1 VKAVFDPLCKHFEEQ
16 NWFEKRADKA
26 GLKKALKTLVVWISK
41 RPWGQARGLG
51 RVPDFAYGVGST
63 VILEF
68 TKASCPPRTL
78 ELAAQ
83 SLPYLAPD
91 VQQQPTYPS
100 QQDYAT
106 VYQLPHI
113 AEALVASEAARD
125 FNNSGA
131 TGMTGPL
138 VLELSDALCFGTQ
151 RGQATTNLSA
161 YLGRA
166 DLDALRAVDNL
177 MALTLKNCR
186 LSPAQAEALAGRLN
200 NFLIINQHL
209 AQLPPY
215 LANPTWY
222 CGAAPQQATLRWTP
236 RGANPISGYELYV
249 LRPDGRWTESGITVN
264 PSTSAIP
271 LINLEQRVYDF
282 ALRATDDQGN
292 QSAWV
297 YTRVDPRLCTAA
309 NNPTR

>member
-1 VKAVFDPLCKHFEEQ
+1 MGVREFVEQQDGQGGCLSGHQEGVLRGSEVEYCTAESTRRRDLGVVAREHLDQVTAGVARTHALLGSGHQGRSEILRFRGTLRARRTDSRVEMETTAPGSEGAVMPTLPLTFRTAVRRRWLAAAVILALVTPFSAAHVAAAPLGPAPSVKAVFDPLCKHFEEQ
-16 NWFEKRADKA
+16 NWVEKRADKA

-131 TGMTGPL
+131 TGDRAARL
-138 VLELSDALCFGTQ
+138 GT
-151 RGQATTNLSA
+151 
-161 YLGRA
+161 
-166 DLDALRAVDNL
+166 V
-177 MALTLKNCR
+177 
-186 LSPAQAEALAGRLN
+186 
-200 NFLIINQHL
+200 
-209 AQLPPY
+209 
-215 LANPTWY
+215 
-222 CGAAPQQATLRWTP
+222 
-236 RGANPISGYELYV
+236 
-249 LRPDGRWTESGITVN
+249 
-264 PSTSAIP
+264 
-271 LINLEQRVYDF
+271 
-282 ALRATDDQGN
+282 
-292 QSAWV
+292 
-297 YTRVDPRLCTAA
+297 
-309 NNPTR
+309 